1 LTLHP
6 LPLQTPGYRGR
17 LPWANLPKQKEP
29 PHRGDIGWGRFLLRQ
44 FVLYPTA
51 CDLKYK
57 LRDNILASLSG
68 NTESIFLNDKS
79 FGKPCLKDLS
89 LTSLPGD
96 STKTLFPFSLI
107 VSGKLSGDEAS
118 CKFTCC
124 QVTFWKETSFKHV
137 YFSDRYYKP
146 SQQSETIVIYFVQAI
161 RHVSHT
167 WLP

>member
-1 LTLHP
+1 VRRKLLNLTLYP

-44 FVLYPTA
+44 FVLYPLA
-51 CDLKYK
+51 CDLNYK
-57 LRDNILASLSG
+57 LCDNILAPLPG

-96 STKTLFPFSLI
+96 STKTLFPYSLI
-107 VSGKLSGDEAS
+107 VSGKLSGDS
-118 CKFTCC
+118 TN
-124 QVTFWKETSFKHV
+124 QKEI
-137 YFSDRYYKP
+137 
-146 SQQSETIVIYFVQAI
+146 Q
-161 RHVSHT
+161 
-167 WLP
+167 